1 LFFLI
6 FSIPDGANVVYRL
19 SKQAITFLS
28 SSIFIKRERAKS
40 LSLDTGTSFS
50 RLPESLAEATRHFL
64 ELPILFQF
72 TSIF

>member
-50 RLPESLAEATRHFL
+50 RLPKSLAEAIRHFL
-64 ELPILFQF
+64 ELPIPFQF